1 MSWKMFWQI
10 VLLMVIGVLILSS
23 LKCGL
28 LRYKCGKGG
37 KYFKGH
43 PQHERL
49 KK

>member
-10 VLLMVIGVLILSS
+10 VLLIVIVAVVLSA

-28 LRYKCGKGG
+28 LRYKCGYKG

-43 PQHERL
+43 PQHESL

>member
-10 VLLMVIGVLILSS
+10 VLLMVVGALILSS

-28 LRYKCGKGG
+28 LRYKLGKSS
-37 KYFKGH
+37 KFFKGH
-43 PQHERL
+43 PQHESL